1 MTAILA
7 TPLTKTLNAGQQAA
21 ADGFFQFLFEPH
33 NEMII
38 SGPGG
43 VGKTFLMGH
52 LIDTIMPQYLNTCAL
67 MGIKPEY
74 DQVVMTATTN
84 KAAEVLSSSTGRP
97 SETIHS
103 FLNLKVTDDF
113 ATGRSKLTKTGAWA
127 VHQKKIVF
135 IDESSMIDGDLLAM
149 IREGTCKC
157 KVIYV
162 GDHCQLSPI
171 MEPISPIYNQRLAFF
186 ELTEPMRTGNPHL
199 QALNDQL
206 RQTVETGRFQPIR
219 IAPGVIDY
227 LGDAAMQAEIDN
239 TFRNVSNDSR
249 ILAYTNKRVVAYND
263 YIREIRHFTD
273 SYTVGERLI
282 NNSSIQL
289 KKAGQRLR
297 VEEEIE
303 IEAVKHTEYVEIE
316 DDVHL
321 EVRLCDFSSNLGS
334 YQDIRLPEDKTHFTA
349 LIAHYKRTKNWNR
362 YFFLKNHF
370 PDLRPRDAATMHKA
384 QGSSHDTVMIDLGD
398 LSTCHNPNQAA
409 RLLYVGCS
417 RARNRVVLYG
427 NLAEKY
433 GSLIQ

>member
-7 TPLTKTLNAGQQAA
+7 NPLIKSLNAGQQAA

-52 LIDTIMPQYLNTCAL
+52 LIDVIMPQYHSTCAM
-67 MGIKPEY
+67 MGLVPEY
-74 DQVVMTATTN
+74 DSVVMTATTN

-103 FLNLKVTDDF
+103 FLNLKVTDDY
-113 ATGRSKLTKTGAWA
+113 ATGKSKLTKTGAWT

-157 KVIYV
+157 KVIFV

-171 MEPISPIYNQRLAFF
+171 MEPVSPIYKQRLPFY
-186 ELTEPMRTGNPHL
+186 ELTEPMRTGDQDL
-199 QALNDQL
+199 QAINDQL
-206 RQTVETGRFQPIR
+206 RQTVETGVFGPIR
-219 IAPGVIDY
+219 IVPGVIDY
-227 LGDAAMQAEIDN
+227 LDDDAMEAEIN
-239 TFRNVSNDSR
+239 GTFQNMANDSR

-263 YIREIRHFTD
+263 YIREIRQFTG
-273 SYTVGERLI
+273 SYVVGERLI
-282 NNSSIQL
+282 NNSAIQL
-289 KKAGQRLR
+289 KKNSRLR
-297 VEEEIE
+297 VEEEIVIQKISE
-303 IEAVKHTEYVEIE
+303 QTSHVEIE
-316 DDVHL
+316 DGVHL
-321 EVRLCDFSSNLGS
+321 EVRFCDFSSNLG
-334 YQDIRLPEDKTHFTA
+334 YYTGIQLPEDKNHFTA
-349 LIAHYKRTKNWNR
+349 LIAHYKRQKNWNR
-362 YFFLKNHF
+362 YFFLKNNF

-398 LSTCHNPNQAA
+398 LSSCHNPNQAA
-409 RLLYVGCS
+409 RLLYVGFS

-427 NLAEKY
+427 PLAEKY

>member
-1 MTAILA
+1 MTALLA
-7 TPLTKTLNAGQQAA
+7 TPPTKTLNAGQQAA

-52 LIDTIMPQYLNTCAL
+52 LIDEIMPQYHRTCL
-67 MGIKPEY
+67 MMGIKPEY
-74 DQVVMTATTN
+74 DQVVMAATTN
-84 KAAEVLSSSTGRP
+84 KAAEVLSVSTGRP
-97 SETIHS
+97 TETIHS

-113 ATGRSKLTKTGAWA
+113 ATGKSKLTKTGAWT

-157 KVIYV
+157 KIIYV

-171 MEPISPIYNQRLAFF
+171 MEPISPIYNQRLPFF
-186 ELTEPMRTGNPHL
+186 ELTEPMRTGDQDL
-199 QALNDQL
+199 QAINDQL
-206 RQTVETGRFQPIR
+206 RQTVETGVFGPIR
-219 IAPGVIDY
+219 VVPGVIDY
-227 LGDAAMQAEIDN
+227 LDDAAMQAEIDA
-239 TFRNVSNDSR
+239 TFQSVSNDSR

-263 YIREIRHFTD
+263 YIREIRQFTD
-273 SYTVGERLI
+273 TYTVGERLI

-289 KKAGQRLR
+289 KAGSRLR
-297 VEEEIE
+297 VEEEIVIEE
-303 IEAVKHTEYVEIE
+303 IADHTEHLDVE
-316 DDVHL
+316 DGVTL
-321 EVRLCDFSSNLGS
+321 EIRRCNFHSNLGC
-334 YQDIRLPEDKTHFTA
+334 YRDIPLPEDKNHFTA
-349 LIAHYKRTKNWNR
+349 LVAHYKRQKNWNR
-362 YFFLKNHF
+362 YFYLKNHF

-409 RLLYVGCS
+409 RLLYVGFS
-417 RARNRVVLYG
+417 RARNRVILYG
-427 NLAEKY
+427 SLAAKY